1 MSDAT
6 PNQIELVAIDGPVG
20 VGKSS
25 VATGL
30 AARLGW
36 QHLDTGA
43 MYRAVALLALQSRT
57 DPTDEAA
64 CMGLARGMQFEFKT
78 AEGGQRAIVN
88 GEDASEA
95 IRSHEVTEAV
105 SSIAD
110 LVAVREELGR
120 RQRAMGLASRSVAEG
135 RDMGTVVF
143 PEARWKIFL
152 EAAPLERA
160 RRRGAQFEAEGSAM
174 DNEALLASIAE
185 RDRRDRS
192 RSVGALRV
200 ADDAIMLD
208 TTGLTLDRVVGIME
222 SIIRAG
228 V

>member
-1 MSDAT
+1 MPDK
-6 PNQIELVAIDGPVG
+6 IELVAIDGPVG

-25 VATGL
+25 VATRL
-30 AARLGW
+30 AERLGW

-43 MYRAVALLALQSRT
+43 MYRAVAWLALQSGA

-64 CMGLARGMQFEFKT
+64 CADLARAMQFEFKT
-78 AEGGQRAIVN
+78 SDGGQRAIVN

-110 LVAVREELGR
+110 LVAVRKELGR
-120 RQRAMGLASRSVAEG
+120 RQRAMGLAARSVAEG

-192 RSVGALRV
+192 RPVGALRV
-200 ADDAIMLD
+200 APDAITLD
-208 TTGLTLDRVVGIME
+208 TTGLTLDCVVGIME
-222 SIIRAG
+222 SIVRAD
-228 V
+228 